1 MSFIGFS
8 VGSCIN
14 EGALSVTNLSLEDT
28 KLVTDK
34 LPLRLHSSVL
44 KMSLVGAWD
53 NEAML
58 HTTNSLFK
66 SRQYNVYTT
75 ES

>member
-1 MSFIGFS
+1 MPPDPDP
-8 VGSCIN
+8 
-14 EGALSVTNLSLEDT
+14 ALSVSNLSLEDI

-34 LPLRLHSSVL
+34 LPLHLHSSVL
-44 KMSLVGAWD
+44 KMNLVGPWD

-66 SRQYNVYTT
+66 SHQYNVYTT